1 MIHFPVRRFET
12 LLYRELYRHS
22 IGICSTRIASAG
34 LRRKLAS
41 GGAVNV
47 TEDEVSLERSEG
59 GQRQSKNLKILK
71 APARG

>member
-1 MIHFPVRRFET
+1 MIRFLVRRFKT

-22 IGICSTRIASAG
+22 MSICSTRIALAG

-47 TEDEVSLERSEG
+47 TKDEVSLERSEG
-59 GQRQSKNLKILK
+59 GQGQSKNLKILK
-71 APARG
+71 GPARG